1 MQGIDEPTL
10 ERQREFWN
18 KWNAGRRDPDHLVDW
33 AVIRGHAIMRA
44 VESLRLDR
52 PRILDLG
59 CGTGWLTEKLA
70 AYGQATG
77 IDLSDAVLAK
87 ARERC
92 PNIEYIAGDLF
103 EAQLPQAHFDLV
115 VSQDVVAHVI
125 DQSGYIAIAARALKQ
140 GGHLI
145 ITSTNRFV
153 VTRMDLPPQPPEHIE
168 RWLDM
173 RSFRRLLQSHFD
185 IIRTT
190 TVMPMGSRGVLRLI
204 NSGRLQSLLRP
215 LISPQKLAAAKER
228 LGLGYNMIAVARKRR

>member
-1 MQGIDEPTL
+1 MTDTDEPTL
-10 ERQREFWN
+10 EGQRKFWN
-18 KWNAGRRDPDHLVDW
+18 TWNAQRRDPDHLVDW
-33 AVIRGHAIMRA
+33 AVIRGNAILREFA
-44 VESLRLDR
+44 ALRLER

-77 IDLSDAVLAK
+77 IDLSDVVIAK

-92 PNIEYIAGDLF
+92 PDIEYIIGDLF
-103 EAQLPQAHFDLV
+103 QTPLPQGQFDLV

-125 DQSGYIAIAARALKQ
+125 DQHGYIEIAARALKP

-153 VTRMDLPPQPPEHIE
+153 VTRMNLPPQPPEHIE

-173 RSFRRLLQSHFD
+173 RSFRRLLSSHFD

-204 NSGRLQSLLRP
+204 NSKRLESLLRP
-215 LISPQKLAAAKER
+215 LIPPQTLTAVKER
-228 LGLGYNMIAVARKRR
+228 LGLGYNMIAVARRRR

>member
-1 MQGIDEPTL
+1 MQTTDDPSL

-18 KWNAGRRDPDHLVDW
+18 KWNASRRDPDHPVDW
-33 AVIRGHAIMRA
+33 AVIRGRAIMRA
-44 VESLRLDR
+44 VESLRLER

-77 IDLSDAVLAK
+77 IDLSDAVIAK

-92 PNIEYIAGDLF
+92 PSIEYISGDLF
-103 EAQLPQAHFDLV
+103 QARLPQEHFDLV
-115 VSQDVVAHVI
+115 VSQDVLAHVT
-125 DQSGYIAIAARALKQ
+125 DQPGYIAIAARALKP
-140 GGHLI
+140 GGHLV

-153 VTRMDLPPQPPEHIE
+153 VTRMNLPPQPPEHIE
-168 RWLDM
+168 HWLDM
-173 RSFRRLLQSHFD
+173 RSFRRLLRSHFE

-190 TVMPMGSRGVLRLI
+190 TVMPMGSRGVLRLV

-215 LISPQKLAAAKER
+215 LISPQTLTAAKER
-228 LGLGYNMIAVARKRR
+228 LGFGYNMIAVARRRR